1 MLRNLTIGQFLCFH
15 EHWRTNLNADLN
27 IYCDGVVL
35 EIYLDYKFNWP
46 QGGLNYDSLAYEV
59 IN

>member
-35 EIYLDYKFNWP
+35 EIYLDYKFN
-46 QGGLNYDSLAYEV
+46 
-59 IN
+59 

>member
-35 EIYLDYKFNWP
+35 EIYLDYKFHWP
-46 QGGLNYDSLAYEV
+46 QGGLNYESLAYEV
-59 IN
+59 VN